1 MAAYVAIER
10 WAPGRVVVVVAPHG
24 ADGPLRLRDAGA
36 RVVVV
41 GGAASATG
49 VGLDVRPGVPM
60 LPLPDGSAHL
70 VACLEGW
77 AGLDASQRARV
88 VLEARRVLVPEGL
101 FAAWSRQPRSGE
113 DGVANPMAKP
123 VDFWALERE
132 LGEAFERVQMF
143 AQLPWRGFSVAPV
156 LDDDRAP
163 PIVVREGLL
172 RDAPQASHYLA
183 IAGAR
188 AAESR
193 LADAVQCVLVPLDP
207 EVLPAMPEWASSPV
221 VPGLVAPVVAPAGP
235 VPVPVP
241 VPIVDDEAVREL
253 ATTRA
258 ALVRAEEAARTR
270 ETDLAVLTR
279 SLREH
284 EQTSARNGEQA
295 AQRGRELE
303 ERNVALADL
312 RARVDAGVAE
322 RDQLARQLEVAAVE
336 REGARQLASR
346 LEAEIDF
353 ARRRAATLEEQL
365 TERSIEA
372 SRLGA
377 EASMLRER
385 VEQQERALTQTRSR
399 AEELSATAARS
410 AEQGRIHA
418 EIAFDRDRL
427 REELARRTQVL
438 EKLEEKLW
446 STRDDAQRDRIEVVR
461 TTADLERL
469 REQLERAR
477 QVEQDRGQEIERL
490 AGELRRAELERT
502 EALAAVRMRDEEATR
517 LRRELD
523 AMASKSGDLQRLRAE
538 LEGRATELAEIG
550 ARLEQATAR
559 EREAQ
564 ALAKRREQQLV
575 DAGRELERLRAAAE
589 DHAAQGTGLQGEL
602 DVRMVE
608 LEQLAASVGDL
619 QHQVEATRIE
629 RREVEARATELQ
641 HQLEQ
646 LAAEREMLRRHL
658 REREQELDDVTS
670 AQESSGA
677 ELFLLRRE
685 LDATAEVNERL
696 TTVLQNP
703 PAADPQMQEWPPAA
717 VAEVQRLRSEL
728 ASVAERSAAEAQPR
742 AEDVTP
748 ERARMRRLQ
757 LELEIRAQEHEQVLT
772 QLDAAEQR
780 IWEMTDASDR
790 NAARLAAGLAQLEK
804 QREQY
809 DDTLEEL
816 EVTRNLLA
824 AAQARAIEQAR
835 LLASERAK
843 LARVGIGEGVPRLVE
858 SDGIEDLFAD
868 LDDVVER
875 PKVDTQPIRLP
886 TVAALA
892 QVAERRSVEVERLAD
907 DGGRA
912 ATDAESSR
920 SRPSGP
926 TGPDAPGV
934 PQPQSEQVTSGS
946 RPIDLTAP
954 GSTRVVVEPL
964 PDDAWREPD

>member
-1 MAAYVAIER
+1 MITPPNVDHSAAHTAAYLAAYLAIER
-10 WAPGRVVVVVAPHG
+10 WAPGRVAVVVAPRG
-24 ADGPLRLRDAGA
+24 PEGPLRLREAGA

-41 GGAASATG
+41 GGLPPGAGA
-49 VGLDVRPGVPM
+49 GLDVRPGVPM

-70 VACLEGW
+70 VVCFEGW
-77 AGLDASQRARV
+77 AELEPSSRARIV
-88 VLEARRVLVPEGL
+88 SEARRVLVPEGL
-101 FAAWSRQPRSGE
+101 FAAWSRQPRPGSE
-113 DGVANPMAKP
+113 DGV
-123 VDFWALERE
+123 DFWTLERE
-132 LGEAFERVQMF
+132 LGDGFERVQMF

-156 LDDDRAP
+156 VDDDRVP
-163 PIVVREGLL
+163 TIVVREGLL
-172 RDAPQASHYLA
+172 HDAPEATHYLA
-183 IAGAR
+183 IAGGH
-188 AAESR
+188 AAQSR
-193 LADAVQCVLVPLDP
+193 LGDAVQCVLIPLDP
-207 EVLPAMPEWASSPV
+207 DASAEVATPTSTTFVPPV
-221 VPGLVAPVVAPAGP
+221 VSARVVADAE
-235 VPVPVP
+235 
-241 VPIVDDEAVREL
+241 IEREL
-253 ATTRA
+253 ATVRT
-258 ALVRAEEAARTR
+258 ALGRAEDIARTR

-284 EQTSARNGEQA
+284 EQSSQRNGEQA
-295 AQRGRELE
+295 EQRGRDLE
-303 ERNVALADL
+303 ERNRAVAEL
-312 RARVDAGVAE
+312 RSRVDAGASE

-336 REGARQLASR
+336 REGARQFASR

-353 ARRRAATLEEQL
+353 ARKRAATLEEQL
-365 TERSIEA
+365 AERNIDA

-427 REELARRTQVL
+427 REELARRTAVL

-446 STRDDAQRDRIEVVR
+446 TTRDDSQRDRIEVVR
-461 TTADLERL
+461 ATADLERL

-477 QVEQDRGQEIERL
+477 QVEQERGQEIERL
-490 AGELRRAELERT
+490 AAELRRVEIERT
-502 EALAAVRMRDEEATR
+502 EAVAGVRMRDDEATR

-523 AMASKSGDLQRLRAE
+523 AMASRSGDLQRLRAE
-538 LEGRATELAEIG
+538 LEGRATELAELG

-564 ALAKRREQQLV
+564 AIAKRREQQLV
-575 DAGRELERLRAAAE
+575 EAGTELERLRTAVE
-589 DHAAQGTGLQGEL
+589 HRSVEGTGLQGEL

-629 RREVEARATELQ
+629 RREVEARATDLQ

-658 REREQELDDVTS
+658 REREQELEDVTS

-685 LDATAEVNERL
+685 LESTAEASERL
-696 TTVLQNP
+696 TAVLQHP
-703 PAADPQMQEWPPAA
+703 PAAADPQMQDWPPAA
-717 VAEVQRLRSEL
+717 VAEVQRLRGEVHSASERAAAEL
-728 ASVAERSAAEAQPR
+728 AVRTDEG
-742 AEDVTP
+742 TP
-748 ERARMRRLQ
+748 ERLRMRRLQ

-772 QLDAAEQR
+772 LLDAAEQR
-780 IWEMTDASDR
+780 IWELTDASDR

-843 LARVGIGEGVPRLVE
+843 LARVGMSEGIARLVE
-858 SDGIEDLFAD
+858 TDGIEDLFAD
-868 LDDVVER
+868 LDEVDET
-875 PKVDTQPIRLP
+875 KVDATPLLRP
-886 TVAALA
+886 AVAALA
-892 QVAERRSVEVERLAD
+892 QVAERRGLEVERLAD

-912 ATDAESSR
+912 ATDAEQR
-920 SRPSGP
+920 TEPTRARPEAVGIP
-926 TGPDAPGV
+926 T
-934 PQPQSEQVTSGS
+934 PQADHAASAS
-946 RPIDLTAP
+946 RPIDLSAP
-954 GSTRVVVEPL
+954 GSTRIVVEAL
-964 PDDAWREPD
+964 PDDAWRDPAQRKD